1 MRRRFGPLVEIQFR
15 VERKGSIFGPSDP
28 GAEPADDERPAD
40 DEEPAEEEEDPVE
53 PPPPAL
59 EPATEETE

>member
-28 GAEPADDERPAD
+28 GAEPADDE
-40 DEEPAEEEEDPVE
+40 EPAEEEEDPVE